1 MDQEADVVGIV
12 PPLSQQQSTR
22 DRRNNRPPPSGHRIP
37 LDGKSP
43 FPDESITG
51 PPPFRDVDGSPV
63 FVGSGIMGDSVHP
76 CKICPARSP
85 ACIISYG
92 GQEILHEGRY
102 DLLIIDDELM
112 EWVESVRKDV
122 PPNRKG
128 VEGGYEDHG
137 VRLYHAL
144 GSKYGMTIPGKI
156 GVHLP
161 GVHIALNGREH
172 FERGDSPIL
181 CWREGAL

>member
-1 MDQEADVVGIV
+1 
-12 PPLSQQQSTR
+12 
-22 DRRNNRPPPSGHRIP
+22 
-37 LDGKSP
+37 
-43 FPDESITG
+43 
-51 PPPFRDVDGSPV
+51 
-63 FVGSGIMGDSVHP
+63 MGDSVHP

-156 GVHLP
+156 GVHLVSLEPYPYPYLRRYQP

-181 CWREGAL
+181 YVVH